1 MTVANFLRKILFLV
15 KQKPAETPE
24 VREVREN
31 GGPKL
36 NVEDTSVT
44 SNVMT
49 PANDDNDVNDDF
61 DDDDDPQTL
70 LKPAFPDG
78 RRVSYGQTQ
87 CCNGFNQS
95 GVCNII

>member
-1 MTVANFLRKILFLV
+1 MTV
-15 KQKPAETPE
+15 EE
-24 VREVREN
+24 E
-31 GGPKL
+31 
-36 NVEDTSVT
+36 SVT
-44 SNVMT
+44 SNVMS
-49 PANDDNDVNDDF
+49 PPNDDNDANDDF
-61 DDDDDPQTL
+61 DEEDDPQTL